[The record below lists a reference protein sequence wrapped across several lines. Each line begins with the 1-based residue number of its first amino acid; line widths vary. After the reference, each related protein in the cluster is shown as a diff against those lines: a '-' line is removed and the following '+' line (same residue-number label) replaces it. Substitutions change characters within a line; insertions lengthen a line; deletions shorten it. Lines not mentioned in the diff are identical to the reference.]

1 MLKIFQ
7 QNNGDTTKRE
17 EVIICGLRKNIKK
30 VNRNICR
37 ARKSKCKSKN
47 RKEVI
52 QMKRKL
58 DPNKI
63 YAFIGRAVTFL
74 TTIVLLNIANY
85 YLAIYILD
93 NCITVYR

>member
-1 MLKIFQ
+1 
-7 QNNGDTTKRE
+7 
-17 EVIICGLRKNIKK
+17 
-30 VNRNICR
+30 
-37 ARKSKCKSKN
+37 
-47 RKEVI
+47 
-52 QMKRKL
+52 MKRKL

-74 TTIVLLNIANY
+74 TAIVLLNIANY

>member
-1 MLKIFQ
+1 MDTNSYQDRKYLSIVSDILDHEEFNKIGWEIL
-7 QNNGDTTKRE
+7 NLGKW
-17 EVIICGLRKNIKK
+17 KK
-30 VNRNICR
+30 
-37 ARKSKCKSKN
+37 
-47 RKEVI
+47 VI

-63 YAFIGRAVTFL
+63 YAFIGRVVTFL

-85 YLAIYILD
+85 HLAIYILD

>member
-37 ARKSKCKSKN
+37 TRKSKCKSKD

-63 YAFIGRAVTFL
+63 YAFIGRVVVYGTLYIGTVLGGMWAFCQN
-74 TTIVLLNIANY
+74 TIY
-85 YLAIYILD
+85 
-93 NCITVYR
+93 

>member
-1 MLKIFQ
+1 
-7 QNNGDTTKRE
+7 
-17 EVIICGLRKNIKK
+17 
-30 VNRNICR
+30 
-37 ARKSKCKSKN
+37 
-47 RKEVI
+47 
-52 QMKRKL
+52 MKRKL

-85 YLAIYILD
+85 HLVIYILD